1 MQSSKNL
8 CLETAFDCMM
18 RRKKSVIVQNA
29 ADAVPTESVSLNYVI
44 TVSLTVCYSRTNF
57 RNIMLYRARV
67 CKVVQTT
74 MCRLRKTERNAF
86 QINSLRDAFRCVR
99 ISDCSIFR
107 FPLSAIGLMQL
118 ARDSATQSQEPSKES
133 ALR

>member
-18 RRKKSVIVQNA
+18 RRKKSVIVQNI
-29 ADAVPTESVSLNYVI
+29 ADTVPTESVSHNYII
-44 TVSLTVCYSRTNF
+44 TVLLSACYDRANF
-57 RNIMLYRARV
+57 CKITPYRGRV

-86 QINSLRDAFRCVR
+86 KINSLCDAFRCVR

-107 FPLSAIGLMQL
+107 FPLSATGLTQL
-118 ARDSATQSQEPSKES
+118 ARDSAMQSQEPSKES